1 MIRPPLVW
9 QNATARLPECH
20 ISISEIA
27 DEASTTTGRKHS
39 NPPSLLQEIDLF
51 EGATAP
57 LTTVI
62 PYHHQIREE
71 RIN

>member
-1 MIRPPLVW
+1 MPQPDC
-9 QNATARLPECH
+9 QNATFQFQ
-20 ISISEIA
+20 EIA

-51 EGATAP
+51 EGATTP